1 LCPKT
6 TRIVCPCVVFVKH
19 LVSGGLPMLTQATS
33 APRFVRRT
41 QLAPHEYRKN
51 FRQLDEEIIAAITS
65 PEADRVTPLMSKIY
79 LRLVNAPVRL
89 YEREGVLRFE
99 GEVREGQHV
108 KAWSALCEL
117 LGVASATAN
126 KALAWLHEQGIV
138 GYYAGKNGV
147 GIRIFLNRAVSSIG
161 VRANSAGK
169 KILPFAPASKLDAPA
184 SFCETAFNDSFA
196 VLENLETDFDPSAP
210 ENGAGAPQAQAAG
223 LKTVRRES
231 MTAHGQAEQGTPK
244 PFAADSISSKTF
256 DELANVLRQE
266 LEPAITSAAV
276 RAAQREHERT
286 REWLE
291 QRGLPKAA
299 RVAQREAYN
308 LLRQHGMVKATSRR
322 NYEVETSNP
331 TTPRPAT
338 QPLRAE
344 ELEELASMC
353 LAMHEIHGQAFQ
365 VTLAALSS
373 DVAGSL
379 SAEDAAKVLNMAEAL
394 IGGR

>member
-1 LCPKT
+1 
-6 TRIVCPCVVFVKH
+6 
-19 LVSGGLPMLTQATS
+19 MLIQATP

-79 LRLVNAPVRL
+79 LRLVNAPARL

-99 GEVREGQHV
+99 GEVRDGQHV
-108 KAWSALCEL
+108 KAWSGLCEL

-210 ENGAGAPQAQAAG
+210 ENGAGASQAEAASP
-223 LKTVRRES
+223 KIVRRES
-231 MTAHGQAEQGTPK
+231 MPAQSLAAQGAPK
-244 PFAADSISSKTF
+244 PLVGDAISSKTF

-266 LEPAITSAAV
+266 LEPAVTNAAV

-331 TTPRPAT
+331 TTPQPAT

-353 LAMHEIHGQAFQ
+353 LAMHEIHGQACQ

-373 DVAGSL
+373 DAAGSL
-379 SAEDAAKVLNMAEAL
+379 SAEDAAKVLDMAEAL
-394 IGGR
+394 IGGK